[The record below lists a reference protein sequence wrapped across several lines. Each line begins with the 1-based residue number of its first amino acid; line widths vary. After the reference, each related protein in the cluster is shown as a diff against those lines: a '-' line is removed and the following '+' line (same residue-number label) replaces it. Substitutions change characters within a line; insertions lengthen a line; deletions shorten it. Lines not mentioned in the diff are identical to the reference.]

1 MWYFPGV
8 TDHLL
13 QRGLMWMGY
22 LRVDPVPGS
31 SSLSFSGYEFLL
43 MERGQELLEGRAT
56 SGNCQMFRRKRMVK
70 SIDSQMSSPLLRMP
84 SLFLQL
90 ILRGSRSEAVNE
102 AKQCTALSAFLPACR
117 SAGVCGTQ
125 HCS

>member
-43 MERGQELLEGRAT
+43 MERGQQLLEGK
-56 SGNCQMFRRKRMVK
+56 GHFRK
-70 SIDSQMSSPLLRMP
+70 
-84 SLFLQL
+84 
-90 ILRGSRSEAVNE
+90 
-102 AKQCTALSAFLPACR
+102 LPNVQKEKN
-117 SAGVCGTQ
+117 GEI
-125 HCS
+125 H